1 MKTYQV
7 ITAASTFPVSLT
19 EAKSHLKVDTSADDT
34 YITSIIKA
42 ATQLSEEYTNRF
54 FIDTVIEQYASSFKE
69 LETLFKSKVS
79 SIANVKYY
87 ANGTTTIPSSITL
100 INAGSG
106 YTQGLNSNL
115 QCAGGNGSGAIVNAT
130 ADTNNQIT
138 SVELIVAGSGYALND
153 TLTILGGNNDATFKI
168 ASLGS
173 SENLVLLN
181 SSIYDTQLNYEPS
194 QIQLVDGQS
203 FPDITKRNDAVICR
217 YTVGYGS
224 SASDVPEIIKQAI
237 LLTIG
242 NFYQNRNSV
251 VIGRIATELPQNVK
265 WLLDTYKVQI
275 VG

>member
-34 YITSIIKA
+34 YIESIIKA

-54 FIDTVIEQYASSFKE
+54 FINTVIDQTCSSFAE
-69 LETLFKSKVS
+69 LQTLFKSKV
-79 SIANVKYY
+79 NDVQYVKYY
-87 ANGTTTIPSSITL
+87 DSDNSLQTL
-100 INAGSG
+100 S
-106 YTQGLNSNL
+106 
-115 QCAGGNGSGAIVNAT
+115 AT
-130 ADTNNQIT
+130 
-138 SVELIVAGSGYALND
+138 V
-153 TLTILGGNNDATFKI
+153 
-168 ASLGS
+168 
-173 SENLVLLN
+173 
-181 SSIYDTQLNYEPS
+181 YDKMLSYEPS
-194 QIQLVDGQS
+194 QIQLADGQS

-224 SASDVPEIIKQAI
+224 AASDVPEIIKQAI

-242 NFYQNRNSV
+242 NFYENRNSV

>member
-7 ITAASTFPVSLT
+7 ITPASTYPVSLT

-34 YITSIIKA
+34 YIESIIKA

-54 FIDTVIEQYASSFKE
+54 FIDTVIEQYASSFAE
-69 LETLFKSKVS
+69 LQTLFKSKV
-79 SIANVKYY
+79 NDVQYVKYY
-87 ANGTTTIPSSITL
+87 DSDETL
-100 INAGSG
+100 Q
-106 YTQGLNSNL
+106 TL
-115 QCAGGNGSGAIVNAT
+115 
-130 ADTNNQIT
+130 ADT
-138 SVELIVAGSGYALND
+138 E
-153 TLTILGGNNDATFKI
+153 
-168 ASLGS
+168 
-173 SENLVLLN
+173 
-181 SSIYDTQLNYEPS
+181 YDKMLSYEPS
-194 QIQLVDGQS
+194 QIQLADGKS
-203 FPDITKRNDAVICR
+203 FPSITKRNDAVICR